1 MTSTNTDKYC
11 KALIIGLVIYNL
23 IALLG
28 KCNRPEPIG
37 KTEQLPAEPI
47 RQRVVQLDTTER
59 AKFRKLAA
67 ERLTRIEALQ
77 RTIIAETGK
86 RKQAEQKAR
95 ESANTYAKTPTLL
108 NCDKALQDCQEEN
121 ETKAYSLAVQERMLS
136 EYDSLNTLQVS
147 EIARQSAVIDTL
159 SNGWQAANAENAKL
173 AKKVTRKNKL
183 LKIGGGIIAVLA
195 GVVAIR

>member
-1 MTSTNTDKYC
+1 MKKTIEIFLLIILGL
-11 KALIIGLVIYNL
+11 LIIGWCSQFLPS
-23 IALLG
+23 
-28 KCNRPEPIG
+28 CER
-37 KTEQLPAEPI
+37 EQGGIVKRDTPAEK
-47 RQRVVQLDTTER
+47 QMDRVVSTDTTER
-59 AKFRKLAA
+59 AKYRKLAA
-67 ERLTRIEALQ
+67 KRLTQIEALQ

-108 NCDKALQDCQEEN
+108 NCHKALTDCQEEN
-121 ETKAYSLAVQERMLS
+121 ATKAYSLMVQERMLT
-136 EYDSLNTLQVS
+136 EYDSLQKIQVS
-147 EIARQSAVIDTL
+147 EITRQVSVIDTL

-173 AKKVTRKNKL
+173 VKKVQRKNKL